1 MREDSDSTAVQTSH
15 ADAAN
20 PTASV
25 CGALTPELRTQLQI
39 CLVSVETLSALDL
52 PLEAHMCVLSIKRAV
67 DLLVKELTGDAPR
80 QIADS
85 CRLFR

>member
-1 MREDSDSTAVQTSH
+1 MCEQDEFEAARSPE
-15 ADAAN
+15 DAAAGVQC
-20 PTASV
+20 PR
-25 CGALTPELRTQLQI
+25 LTPELRTQLQI

-52 PLEAHMCVLSIKRAV
+52 PFEAHWCVLSIKRAV
-67 DLLVKELTGDAPR
+67 DLLVKELTGDDPR